1 MKFAIRIGLAFCVL
15 LVALAGALLAM
26 RKPAVDP
33 PRERPTADTAVA
45 DEDKRLQ
52 QAAEAALGERDG
64 SIVVLD
70 VQTGRIRAVVNPRLA
85 FQEAFPPGSTIKPF
99 TALTALRAGVID
111 ENFRVK
117 CRERYRQKG
126 LDTVCSHERHLPP
139 LNTTHAIAYSCNY
152 FFATVGERLQE
163 DDLTRTLSDF
173 GFGRPTGISRV
184 EETAGVLL
192 RTGWGPANA
201 IGEGRTLQVTPIQL
215 LTAYAAL
222 ANGGHLL
229 QPSIASDAGFTPTV
243 RAEVPIDSKER
254 KTLFDGMAG
263 AVMFGT
269 AKKADLTSLPDF
281 IIGKTGT
288 SRPLQGFRFNGW
300 FVGISFP
307 SDKMTDPG
315 NAQLGVVVFL
325 RNAHGSEAAE
335 LARPVFEVF
344 EEFSANTTSANISPE
359 PQQAGVAVAVH
370 QVSENVTQRMPLEA
384 YVERVVATEGSMEDQ
399 PEALRALAIATRTYA
414 LRNLKR
420 HARDGYDFCSTT
432 HCQRFE
438 TGASRPIVVEA
449 VKTTAGI
456 VMRNANGEI
465 VDSYFGASCG
475 GMTANIKTLWGTNA
489 PQYLQGVRD
498 DFCDSEAHSDWT
510 DTIPADRMARALRS
524 DPRTDVG
531 QTVRDVSVA
540 RHDGT
545 GRAELVSIVGDQRRV
560 VNGWDFKI
568 IVGRALGWNLLK
580 SSRFTIAR
588 SGSAFVFRG
597 SGFGHGLGLCQEG
610 AHVMAQRGFTHR
622 QILSK
627 YFPGT
632 SLGSRVTAVTA
643 TRSMRSEHI
652 RVIFPKNMESDE
664 ITALLNLLESTRT
677 QLLRRAGGKVS
688 LSQLEVIVNETTGD
702 FTGRTGMPVWAA
714 AATKNNRIEL
724 QPLSLLKKR
733 RILETTLRHE
743 LVHVIVESMGG
754 GQTPRWLTEGL
765 ALYLAGEGRMLPQSG
780 DSSPESKPLRIETIE
795 QRLTSAGT
803 SAEMQAAY
811 AAAFRIVSEL
821 VRIEGENKVW
831 KRVSERNYSVAAVL
845 R

>member
-1 MKFAIRIGLAFCVL
+1 MRIAIRIGLATCVL

-33 PRERPTADTAVA
+33 PRERPTADTSVA
-45 DEDKRLQ
+45 EEDKRLQ
-52 QAAEAALGERDG
+52 QAAETSLGERDG
-64 SIVVLD
+64 SIVVID

-99 TALTALRAGVID
+99 TALTALRAGVLD
-111 ENFRVK
+111 ENSRMQ

-126 LDTVCSHERHLPP
+126 LNTVCSHERHLPP
-139 LNTTHAIAYSCNY
+139 LNTTQAIAYSCNY
-152 FFATVGERLQE
+152 FFATVGERLNE
-163 DDLTRTLSDF
+163 EDLTRTLSDF
-173 GFGRPTGISRV
+173 GFGRPTGISRL

-192 RTGWGPANA
+192 RTGWGPENA

-229 QPSIASDAGFTPTV
+229 QPKIAADFTTTI

-263 AVMFGT
+263 AVSFGT
-269 AKKADLTSLPDF
+269 AKKADFNSLPDL

-307 SDKMTDPG
+307 SDKMTEPG

-335 LARPVFEVF
+335 FARPIF
-344 EEFSANTTSANISPE
+344 EEFSPGTTSASRPPE
-359 PQQAGVAVAVH
+359 APQPALVVH

-399 PEALRALAIATRTYA
+399 PEALKALAIATRTYA
-414 LRNLKR
+414 LKNLKR
-420 HARDGYDFCSTT
+420 HAQDGYDFCSTT

-438 TGASRPIVVEA
+438 AGESRAAIVDA

-456 VMRNANGEI
+456 VMRDDNGQI
-465 VDSYFGASCG
+465 VDAYFGASCG
-475 GMTANIKTLWGTNA
+475 GVTANIRTLWGTNA

-498 DFCDSEAHSDWT
+498 DFCDSEPHSHWT
-510 DTIPADRMARALRS
+510 DTIPADRLARALRS

-531 QTVRDVSVA
+531 QTIRDISVA
-540 RHDGT
+540 RQDGT
-545 GRAELVSIVGDQRRV
+545 GRAELVSIVGDRRRV

-568 IVGRALGWNLLK
+568 IVGRTLGWNLLK
-580 SSRFTIAR
+580 SSRFTISR

-610 AHVMAQRGFTHR
+610 AHVMAQRGFAHR

-632 SLGSRVTAVTA
+632 SLGSRATPVTA
-643 TRSMRSEHI
+643 TRSMRSEHY

-677 QLLRRAGGKVS
+677 QLLRRAGGRAS
-688 LSQLEVIVNETTGD
+688 LPQLEVTVNETTGD
-702 FTGRTGMPVWAA
+702 FTGRTGMPAWAA

-743 LVHVIVESMGG
+743 LVHVIVDSIGG
-754 GQTPRWLTEGL
+754 GQTPRWLTEGM
-765 ALYLAGEGRMLPQSG
+765 ALYIAGEGRMLPQS
-780 DSSPESKPLRIETIE
+780 PESQSLPVEMID
-795 QRLTSAGT
+795 QRLASART
-803 SAEMQAAY
+803 SAEMQTAY
-811 AAAFRIVSEL
+811 AAAFRVVSEL
-821 VRIEGENKVW
+821 VRVEGENRVW
-831 KRVSERNYSVAAVL
+831 KRVAERNYSVASVV

>member
-1 MKFAIRIGLAFCVL
+1 MKIAIRIGLAICIL

-26 RKPAVDP
+26 RKPAADA
-33 PRERPTADTAVA
+33 PRESPSTNNSTAD
-45 DEDKRLQ
+45 DDQRLQ

-64 SIVVLD
+64 SIVVMD

-85 FQEAFPPGSTIKPF
+85 FQEASPPGSTIKPF
-99 TALTALRAGVID
+99 TALTAMRAGVID
-111 ENFRVK
+111 DNSRLQ

-126 LDTVCSHERHLPP
+126 LNTVCSHERHLPP
-139 LNTTHAIAYSCNY
+139 LNTTQAIAYSCNY
-152 FFATVGERLQE
+152 FFATIGERLKE
-163 DDLTRTLSDF
+163 EDLTRTLADY
-173 GFGRPTGISRV
+173 GFGRPTGISRT

-192 RTGWGPANA
+192 RTGWGLENA

-229 QPSIASDAGFTPTV
+229 QPSISADANFTATV
-243 RAEVPIDSKER
+243 RSELPIDAKER
-254 KTLFDGMAG
+254 KTLLDGMAG
-263 AVMFGT
+263 AVSFGT
-269 AKKADLTSLPDF
+269 AEKAKLSSLPDH

-300 FVGISFP
+300 FVGIAFP
-307 SDKMTDPG
+307 SDKLTDAN

-325 RNAHGSEAAE
+325 RNAHGAEAAE
-335 LARPVFEVF
+335 LARPIF
-344 EEFSANTTSANISPE
+344 EEFSPSTTSATRPPE
-359 PQQAGVAVAVH
+359 LQQPGVVVH

-399 PEALRALAIATRTYA
+399 PEGLKALAIAVRTYA

-420 HARDGYDFCSTT
+420 HAQDGYDFCSTT

-438 TGASRPIVVEA
+438 AGEARRAVVDA
-449 VKTTAGI
+449 VKSTTGV
-456 VMRNANGEI
+456 VMRDENGQI

-475 GMTANIKTLWGTNA
+475 GMTANIGTLWGTNA

-498 DFCDSEAHSDWT
+498 DFCDSEAHAHWT
-510 DTIPADRMARALRS
+510 DTIPADRMMRALRS

-531 QTVRDVSVA
+531 QTIRELSVVRQ
-540 RHDGT
+540 DGT
-545 GRAELVSIVGDQRRV
+545 GRAELVSIVGDRRRV
-560 VNGWDFKI
+560 VNGWDFKL

-580 SSRFTIAR
+580 SSRFTVSR

-622 QILSK
+622 QILAK

-632 SLGSRVTAVTA
+632 SLGSRATAVSA
-643 TRSMRSEHI
+643 TRSIRSEHF
-652 RVIFPKNMESDE
+652 RVIFPKNLESNE
-664 ITALLNLLESTRT
+664 ITPLVNVLESTRA
-677 QLLRRAGGKVS
+677 QLLRRAGGNAS
-688 LSQLEVIVNETTGD
+688 LPQLEVILNETTGD
-702 FTGRTGMPVWAA
+702 FTGRTGMPAWAA

-724 QPLSLLKKR
+724 QPLSVLQKR

-743 LVHVIVESMGG
+743 LVHVIVESMGE
-754 GQTPRWLTEGL
+754 GQ
-765 ALYLAGEGRMLPQSG
+765 
-780 DSSPESKPLRIETIE
+780 
-795 QRLTSAGT
+795 
-803 SAEMQAAY
+803 
-811 AAAFRIVSEL
+811 
-821 VRIEGENKVW
+821 
-831 KRVSERNYSVAAVL
+831 
-845 R
+845 

>member
-1 MKFAIRIGLAFCVL
+1 
-15 LVALAGALLAM
+15 
-26 RKPAVDP
+26 
-33 PRERPTADTAVA
+33 
-45 DEDKRLQ
+45 
-52 QAAEAALGERDG
+52 
-64 SIVVLD
+64 VLD

-85 FQEAFPPGSTIKPF
+85 FQEAAPPGSTIKPF
-99 TALTALRAGVID
+99 TALTAMRAGVLD
-111 ENFRVK
+111 ESSRMQ

-126 LDTVCSHERHLPP
+126 LNTVCSHKRHLPP
-139 LNTTHAIAYSCNY
+139 FDTTQALAYSCNY
-152 FFATVGERLQE
+152 FFATVGERLKD

-184 EETAGVLL
+184 DETAGVLL
-192 RTGWGPANA
+192 RSGWGPDSA

-229 QPSIASDAGFTPTV
+229 QPALASDADFTRTV
-243 RAEVPIDSKER
+243 RAEVPIDAKER
-254 KTLFDGMAG
+254 KTLIDGMAG
-263 AVMFGT
+263 AVTFGT
-269 AKKADLTSLPDF
+269 AEKANLDSLPDHV
-281 IIGKTGT
+281 IGKTGT

-307 SDKMTDPG
+307 SDKTADPA
-315 NAQLGVVVFL
+315 NARLGVVVFL

-335 LARPVFEVF
+335 FARPIF
-344 EEFSANTTSANISPE
+344 EEFSSSTTSATRPPE
-359 PQQAGVAVAVH
+359 PQQPALSVVIH
-370 QVSENVTQRMPLEA
+370 QVSENQTQRMPLEV

-414 LRNLKR
+414 MRNLKR
-420 HARDGYDFCSTT
+420 HGQAGYDFCSTT

-438 TGASRPIVVEA
+438 TGRTRPAVVDA
-449 VKTTAGI
+449 VKTTAGV
-456 VMRNANGEI
+456 VMRDENGQI
-465 VDSYFGASCG
+465 VDAYFGASCG
-475 GMTANIKTLWGTNA
+475 GMTANIKTLWGANA
-489 PQYLQGVRD
+489 PQHLQGVRD
-498 DFCDSEAHSDWT
+498 DFCESEAHSNWS

-531 QTVRDVSVA
+531 QTIRDVSVA
-540 RHDGT
+540 RQDGT
-545 GRAELVSIVGDQRRV
+545 GRAELVSIVGDRQRV

-568 IVGRALGWNLLK
+568 IVGRALGWNVLK
-580 SSRFTIAR
+580 SSRFTISR

-610 AHVMAQRGFTHR
+610 AHVMAERGYTHR

-632 SLGSRVTAVTA
+632 SLGSRATPVSA
-643 TRSMRSEHI
+643 TRSMRSENF
-652 RVIFPKNMESDE
+652 RVIFPKNMESTE
-664 ITALLNLLESTRT
+664 VTPLLSLLESTRT

-688 LSQLEVIVNETTGD
+688 LPPLEVIVNDTTGD
-702 FTGRTGMPVWAA
+702 FTSRTGMPAWAA

-743 LVHVIVESMGG
+743 LVHVIVDSMGG
-754 GQTPRWLTEGL
+754 GQTPRWLTEGM
-765 ALYLAGEGRMLPQSG
+765 ALYMAGEGRMLPQT
-780 DSSPESKPLRIETIE
+780 PESKSLPVETIE
-795 QRLTSAGT
+795 QRLASAGS

-811 AAAFRIVSEL
+811 AAAFRVVSEL

-831 KRVSERNYSVAAVL
+831 KRVADRNYSVATVL